1 MPAGRCWRCRKL
13 SSACVSFKVLR
24 GWEKGRAT
32 APPAAPSRCLKAPHA
47 RAPCPG
53 LVRRLTRQ
61 LPRVLLRPPGS
72 VIMLFEED
80 VARLKLSS
88 VEQLVLTDEIPSRA
102 VGCLPSPPLGFP
114 CDVVYVIANCRRAAA
129 LHADNE
135 IGAAA
140 FASHFGLPT
149 IRIVVHD
156 GGPRINAACAER
168 GCITAL
174 PRPARA
180 ASRAASAAA

>member
-1 MPAGRCWRCRKL
+1 
-13 SSACVSFKVLR
+13 
-24 GWEKGRAT
+24 
-32 APPAAPSRCLKAPHA
+32 
-47 RAPCPG
+47 
-53 LVRRLTRQ
+53 
-61 LPRVLLRPPGS
+61 
-72 VIMLFEED
+72 MLFEED

-88 VEQLVLTDEIPSRA
+88 VEQLVLTDEITSRA

-114 CDVVYVIANCRRAAA
+114 CDVVYVFANCRRAAA

-135 IGAAA
+135 IRAAA

-168 GCITAL
+168 GLHHGT
-174 PRPARA
+174 PPGGVTGNPVTF
-180 ASRAASAAA
+180 ASAVAAPGRA

>member
-1 MPAGRCWRCRKL
+1 
-13 SSACVSFKVLR
+13 
-24 GWEKGRAT
+24 
-32 APPAAPSRCLKAPHA
+32 
-47 RAPCPG
+47 
-53 LVRRLTRQ
+53 
-61 LPRVLLRPPGS
+61 
-72 VIMLFEED
+72 MLFEED

-88 VEQLVLTDEIPSRA
+88 VEQLVLTDEITSRA

-135 IGAAA
+135 IRAAA

-168 GCITAL
+168 GLHHGTPPAGTGGVTGGVSRRQAIVPVAL
-174 PRPARA
+174 GDRNQQQPQEDRRHMEAIALGEKSLPKED
-180 ASRAASAAA
+180 SPGEP